1 MLKEQPLTERKV
13 NNYNVKRTTFN
24 RAKRE

>member
-1 MLKEQPLTERKV
+1 MLKEQPLTER
-13 NNYNVKRTTFN
+13 NMNYYNVKRTTFN

>member
-13 NNYNVKRTTFN
+13 NNYIVKRRTFN
-24 RAKRE
+24 REKRE